1 MEEILNTDHLSDKEV
16 TADTDPAELF
26 ADAGACVLSPE
37 VTEGPLC
44 TFTWVKRPCFLSPDA
59 DMQ

>member
-1 MEEILNTDHLSDKEV
+1 MEEVLNTDHQSDREV

-26 ADAGACVLSPE
+26 ADAGSCVLSPE

-44 TFTWVKRPCFLSPDA
+44 AFA
-59 DMQ
+59 